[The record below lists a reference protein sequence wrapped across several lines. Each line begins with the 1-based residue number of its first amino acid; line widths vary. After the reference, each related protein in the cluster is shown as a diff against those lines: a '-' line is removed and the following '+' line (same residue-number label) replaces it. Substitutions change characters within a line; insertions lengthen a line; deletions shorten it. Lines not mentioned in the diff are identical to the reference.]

1 MPERE
6 EDVFDGLVRA
16 GIIPREMAEK
26 LRLMKGFRNILVH
39 RYGRINDELA
49 FEVIHEHLGDI
60 YEFVE
65 LIEKLLEERKSS

>member
-1 MPERE
+1 
-6 EDVFDGLVRA
+6 
-16 GIIPREMAEK
+16 MAEK

-39 RYGRINDELA
+39 RYRRINDELA
-49 FEVIHEHLGDI
+49 FEVIHEHLRDI